1 MTGVTVVVEQ
11 LRRRV
16 EGGIGT
22 CARGLLA
29 GLAALGDRELEVT
42 LVASR
47 SPTRPDPL
55 GLLGY
60 PVSTSLLPGLVLQ
73 RLWDAGLG
81 GLPGTAPGRVVH
93 ATSLLSPPVRERVLS
108 TAVFDL
114 AWRSVPEHFT
124 RRGRIWHEA
133 ALLRAVQR
141 SAAIVVPSAATAEA
155 LGELPGLDRDAIEQ
169 IVPGSDHLPAPD
181 EPGATALL
189 RHVGVETPYFIVVG
203 TLEPR
208 KNLPRL
214 IEAYEIAARSLPEP
228 WPLLVVGPAGW
239 GPDNSGSS
247 APCASGRPRRVGR
260 VIPTGYVKA
269 SVLAALY
276 RRARLV
282 AYVPLQE
289 GFGLPALEAMA
300 AGTPLVS
307 SPVPSVVE
315 ALRGH
320 GARDSSAQRRD
331 QRPGELSSCT
341 GQRSV
346 TGTQGHR
353 SSSARAGYLVDPL
366 DVEAIADALVVVGT
380 NEAIRARLVREGGE
394 RAQRCSW
401 VAAAEDHL
409 RLWRRL
415 DAVSPRNTGGRR
427 RWPGSAR

>member
-55 GLLGY
+55 SLLGY

-108 TAVFDL
+108 TAIFDL

-124 RRGRIWHEA
+124 RRGRTWHEA
-133 ALLRAVQR
+133 ALLRAVER
-141 SAAIVVPSAATAEA
+141 SAAIVVPSIATAEA
-155 LGELPGLDRDAIEQ
+155 LGEVPGLDRDAIEQ

-189 RHVGVETPYFIVVG
+189 RRLGVETPYLVVVG

-214 IEAYEIAARSLPEP
+214 IEAYEIAARSLPEA

-239 GPDNSGSS
+239 GPDSRVRG
-247 APCASGRPRRVGR
+247 APRASGGPHRVGR
-260 VIPTGYVKA
+260 VILTGHVEA
-269 SVLAALY
+269 AVLAELY

-320 GARDSSAQRRD
+320 GASDSQAQRRG
-331 QRPGELSSCT
+331 QSPGELPSLAYDTALSAAE
-341 GQRSV
+341 
-346 TGTQGHR
+346 GHR
-353 SSSARAGYLVDPL
+353 STSARAGYVVDPL

-380 NEAIRARLVREGGE
+380 NDVIRARLVREGGE

-401 VAAAEDHL
+401 LAAAEDHL
-409 RLWRRL
+409 RLWRRM
-415 DAVSPRNTGGRR
+415 DAASTPHRSGRS
-427 RWPGSAR
+427 RWPGPAR